1 MAGGDVVSPAWW
13 KWERCCRQARSSLGF
28 GARKER
34 AVCRGQGEKG
44 GGPTWRW
51 RSLSSREN
59 PDPMHGGEM
68 AHWRLL
74 PMPWQ
79 ALPAAL
85 CAPQV
90 GAQPCLGAPAVPLH
104 ATVRASFLCKELFT
118 F

>member
-1 MAGGDVVSPAWW
+1 
-13 KWERCCRQARSSLGF
+13 
-28 GARKER
+28 
-34 AVCRGQGEKG
+34 
-44 GGPTWRW
+44 
-51 RSLSSREN
+51 
-59 PDPMHGGEM
+59 M

-74 PMPWQ
+74 PTPWQ